1 MIDNVI
7 LPKNLRAAFFTKA
20 APRLATLTGYPANR
34 SLSRDRAC
42 QLSLLFFIML
52 TAPIAF
58 AQKTSTTYDKT
69 FDFSGHKRYA
79 WRENHLMTHQHP
91 DTNEMMDLKIVKA
104 VNQTLI
110 ARGFVEVKD
119 RPDFYINYDGGS
131 DMRISAGGPAQA
143 NSTPLSPVDRA
154 PTYGLGNGPALAP
167 ATWLK
172 VKGQIE
178 FYIADE
184 SGKIVWETKY
194 NKTFRDPNKAIRNL
208 DKEVNKLVL
217 KSFKDFP
224 PNTKK

>member
-7 LPKNLRAAFFTKA
+7 PPKNLWAAFFTKA

-119 RPDFYINYDGGS
+119 RPDFYINYDGAQTCGS
-131 DMRISAGGPAQA
+131 VLEVRHRRTQL
-143 NSTPLSPVDRA
+143 PLVLLIA
-154 PTYGLGNGPALAP
+154 PLRTG
-167 ATWLK
+167 
-172 VKGQIE
+172 
-178 FYIADE
+178 
-184 SGKIVWETKY
+184 WETVQ
-194 NKTFRDPNKAIRNL
+194 RWLRQPG
-208 DKEVNKLVL
+208 
-217 KSFKDFP
+217 
-224 PNTKK
+224 